1 MGFACWADWCV
12 LHSAILR
19 FHKKK
24 KEVAPGH
31 RWLVGHSR
39 LNHRKAKMQTE
50 KCPLI
55 LVKISHRMRRHALC
69 VLRQKP
75 TRIVHGEN
83 ETKTKQSRFICGKQT
98 FVQTEMNIAA
108 SSPCNDVNVK
118 KYGCCGTMQVDVR
131 ERETTK
137 TFENIENLSDYPLLL
152 LLLSDSQSAEADD
165 DMIWRKFSTWMLY
178 GTIEWA
184 HW

>member
-1 MGFACWADWCV
+1 MRNNFICCISHAGLIGVCYIRW
-12 LHSAILR
+12 
-19 FHKKK
+19 FHVFTKK
-24 KEVAPGH
+24 VSPGH

-39 LNHRKAKMQTE
+39 LNHQKAKMRTE

-83 ETKTKQSRFICGKQT
+83 ETKTKESRFICGKQT

-108 SSPCNDVNVK
+108 SSPCIDVNRE
-118 KYGCCGTMQVDVR
+118 KYCCCGTMQVAVR

-152 LLLSDSQSAEADD
+152 LSDSEADD
-165 DMIWRKFSTWMLY
+165 DMIWRKFPMWILY
-178 GTIEWA
+178 GTSERA